1 MPTFVIDEDMPRSTG
16 RILQE
21 RGCEV
26 RAIRDYDLRGAKD
39 DVIYQ
44 FAQDKQ
50 AVFITADMGF
60 SNILRYPIGSHFG
73 IVIARFPSEMS
84 TKEINLQIVEQL
96 KSLTDKDFKGNLI
109 IIEPGNIR
117 VRKRQY

>member
-26 RAIRDYDLRGAKD
+26 RAIRDYDLCGAKD
-39 DVIYQ
+39 DAIYQ

-50 AVFITADMGF
+50 TVFITADIGF
-60 SNILRYPIGSHFG
+60 SNILRYPIG
-73 IVIARFPSEMS
+73 
-84 TKEINLQIVEQL
+84 
-96 KSLTDKDFKGNLI
+96 KSFWYCYSSLPF
-109 IIEPGNIR
+109 
-117 VRKRQY
+117 

>member
-1 MPTFVIDEDMPRSTG
+1 MPIFVIDEDMPRSTG

-21 RGCEV
+21 RGYAV
-26 RAIRDYDLRGAKD
+26 KDIRDYDLRGAKD

-44 FAQDKQ
+44 FAQDEQ

-60 SNILRYPIGSHFG
+60 SNILRYPTGSHFG

-84 TKEINLQIVEQL
+84 TKEINLQMVEQL
-96 KSLTDKDFKGNLI
+96 KSLTEQDFKGNLI